1 MALFDIYSKCKKR
14 SEGKTP
20 DVYQYVEL
28 PEQFRV
34 QVVHI
39 LLDTFQNIESLAH
52 SILGENLYKIIHD
65 TLAREYGKFR
75 LNSENEDLKSILD
88 FLLESELDQA
98 LDTIEFSFRLVEH
111 VASECHKQRR
121 MMMTSAVGD
130 AVFELN
136 ERFNEHGIGYQYEA
150 GKIVRRDSEFL
161 HKETVR
167 ETLYLLQDRRFAGA
181 QTEFQ
186 DAHQKYRHQ
195 QYEDAISGSCKALES
210 TLKIICKLK
219 RWPFD
224 EKDTATKLIDIVFNR
239 GLIPKYLQSE
249 FNSLASVL
257 KSGVPTVRNR
267 EGGHGRGD
275 RPRNVPAYLAAYVL
289 HLTASTILFLVEASR
304 N

>member
-1 MALFDIYSKCKKR
+1 MALFDIYSKRKKR

-20 DVYQYVEL
+20 DVYQYDKL
-28 PEQFRV
+28 PKKFRV

-39 LLDTFQNIESLAH
+39 LRDIFQNLESPTL
-52 SILGENLYKIIHD
+52 IIFGKTWYEIIHD
-65 TLAREYGKFR
+65 ALAREYGIFR
-75 LNSENEDLKSILD
+75 LNSENVEPHSVFN

-98 LDTIEFSFRLVEH
+98 LDAIELSFMLAEKVEY
-111 VASECHKQRR
+111 EYRKQNP
-121 MMMTSAVGD
+121 MMTPTVRD

-167 ETLYLLQDRRFAGA
+167 ETFYLLQDRRFAGA